1 MRKGKE
7 IKITILEVIK
17 KFPEI
22 SYCDRP
28 FAPDNWVFVHLNQ
41 KIDDQKKENIKES
54 LFDCGVEMVDFVN
67 P

>member
-1 MRKGKE
+1 MKLP
-7 IKITILEVIK
+7 KIPIIETIK

-41 KIDDQKKENIKES
+41 KIDEQNKQDIEKS
-54 LFDCGVEMVDFVN
+54 LFDCGVEMVSFVGH
-67 P
+67 